1 MRREGYGVC
10 QSAFKETWAACTY
23 LTNVMA
29 DTMAMAAA
37 FWDKGQ
43 FMGFAGSSG
52 PSQSTT
58 VGSRAVV
65 ESEAPRTEDAM
76 LWASRSMSFSWTGCR
91 SWSWGGTPA
100 TVEAL
105 ETHSLS
111 LPLGGAMLA

>member
-1 MRREGYGVC
+1 M
-10 QSAFKETWAACTY
+10 
-23 LTNVMA
+23 
-29 DTMAMAAA
+29 
-37 FWDKGQ
+37 
-43 FMGFAGSSG
+43 
-52 PSQSTT
+52 
-58 VGSRAVV
+58 V